1 MRTRKY
7 IKNKLKSKSKARR
20 RNRGTRQRQQQRQQR
35 GGCVNGQCIVGG
47 NGHPNENANSAD
59 SVMKKLGLPM
69 PSM

>member
-20 RNRGTRQRQQQRQQR
+20 RIRRTRQRQQQKQQR

-47 NGHPNENANSAD
+47 NGNANENSAD

>member
-20 RNRGTRQRQQQRQQR
+20 RNRRTRQRQQQQR

-47 NGHPNENANSAD
+47 NGHATEAD

-69 PSM
+69 SSM